1 MINNKKINTN
11 ALAKNIFVNK
21 LKEKGINYTKRG
33 TNFIVNGKEIN
44 VRGCDINNKWAQKTG
59 PGWNRLNP
67 KRFDYLVCITFEI
80 KFDNIKCFIFSK
92 EDVEKFPNVVWKN
105 TPELINIFIN
115 QTDDMLKH
123 IIECSKNNWE
133 KILK

>member
-1 MINNKKINTN
+1 MIY
-11 ALAKNIFVNK
+11 LASPYTSKLLNEHEAKREQYDRTFQVMHTVVR

-67 KRFDYLVCITFEI
+67 L
-80 KFDNIKCFIFSK
+80 
-92 EDVEKFPNVVWKN
+92 PQLW
-105 TPELINIFIN
+105 
-115 QTDDMLKH
+115 
-123 IIECSKNNWE
+123 
-133 KILK
+133 